1 MQVFD
6 FLQCGRNFVKYE
18 GSKDILAVNV
28 SPSVKVP
35 PPKRLQDL
43 TSNSDV

>member
-28 SPSVKVP
+28 PPSVKVP
-35 PPKRLQDL
+35 PSEAARRPDIKL
-43 TSNSDV
+43 